1 MSKTY
6 AGARLR
12 RLREDRGMSQAEL
25 ARTLAISPSYLN
37 QMEHDA
43 RPLTVPVLL
52 RLTEAFGVD
61 PGFFSERDTSRLVA
75 DLREALSGELAAAR
89 VSPSDLADLAARMPA
104 VARVL
109 VDLGRRNQRLSERIA
124 DAGDPRGS
132 DPELPRSPH
141 EEIRDF
147 FYRRQNYLHETDLAA
162 EALAAEIGIRPGD
175 IISALSGRLADRHG
189 VRFSTETGDRLHSY
203 DEKTRTLRLSTRL
216 RPGQRAFRMATQ
228 LALLEYGDGLDR
240 QAAEDF
246 PPGGPAHRLARIGI
260 ANYFAA
266 ALILPYEAFHTAA
279 EEFRYDIERLTDRFG
294 LGYETVC
301 HRLSTLQR
309 PRLRGVPFSFV
320 RVDRAGN
327 MSKRQSATGFHFSR
341 AGGTCPLWNV
351 YEAFASPGRIHV
363 QIAAMPDGQ
372 RHLWTARAVTRHR
385 GGWGEP
391 GKTFAIGLGCEIRH
405 AHRLVYSDGLDLD
418 NASAATPIG
427 MGCRVCERLDCP
439 QRAAPPL
446 GRPLRI
452 DQNASTFVPYPVAD
466 PSA

>member
-75 DLREALSGELAAAR
+75 DLREALAGELAAAR
-89 VSPSDLADLAARMPA
+89 VSPSELADLAARSPA
-104 VARVL
+104 IAGVL
-109 VDLGRRNQRLSERIA
+109 VDLGRRNQLLAERFA
-124 DAGDPRGS
+124 DAADPRGT

-147 FYRRQNYLHETDLAA
+147 FYRRQNYLHDTDLAA
-162 EALAAEIGIRPGD
+162 EALAKDIGIRPGD
-175 IISALSGRLADRHG
+175 ILTALSGRLADRHG
-189 VRFSTETGDRLHSY
+189 VRFSAEGSDRLHSY
-203 DEKTRTLRLSTRL
+203 DEGTRTLRLSTRL

-240 QAAEDF
+240 EASQDF
-246 PPGGPAHRLARIGI
+246 PADGPARRLARIGI

-266 ALILPYEAFHTAA
+266 ALILPYAAFHTAA

-351 YEAFASPGRIHV
+351 YEAFAAPGRIHV

-372 RHLWTARAVTRHR
+372 RFLWTARALTRHR

-391 GKTFAIGLGCEIRH
+391 GKTYAIGLGCEVRH

-418 NASAATPIG
+418 NAAAATPIG